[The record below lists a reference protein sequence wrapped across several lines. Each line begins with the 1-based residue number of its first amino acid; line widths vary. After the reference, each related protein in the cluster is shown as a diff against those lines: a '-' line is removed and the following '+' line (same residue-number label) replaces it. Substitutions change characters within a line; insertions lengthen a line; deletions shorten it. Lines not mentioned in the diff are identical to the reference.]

1 MRVLIVEP
9 SEEDRKAH
17 ADVVAALEGGE
28 SRGAGDAVEAIATC
42 DEYDPDLAIVE
53 GELADMDG
61 LALIR
66 QLRKKKADLPVIVVS
81 YESERARVIDA
92 IKAGADDYLVK
103 PFTPDLLNQRIG
115 EALDRR
121 RAA

>member
-1 MRVLIVEP
+1 MRVLIVEQN
-9 SEEDRKAH
+9 EEDRRAH
-17 ADVVAALEGGE
+17 AEVVAALEGGE
-28 SRGAGDAVEAIATC
+28 SREVGDAVEAIATC
-42 DEYDPDLAIVE
+42 VEYDPDLAIVE

-66 QLRKKKADLPVIVVS
+66 RLREQNAALPVIIVS
-81 YESERARVIDA
+81 HESERGRVIDA